1 MHEAQTKPL
10 NIFIYIGDIMD
21 NDESECRYCIPVR
34 VNGSTM
40 NYWQTPDKK
49 EAFQWATRFNELL
62 HNIVM
67 YDDSIGIN
75 KFNIEVIDNE
85 CDKSILSY
93 GEEHITV
100 GSKRNILRYLKE
112 KLKY

>member
-1 MHEAQTKPL
+1 
-10 NIFIYIGDIMD
+10 MD
-21 NDESECRYCIPVR
+21 NDVDCNDESTCRYTIPVR

-62 HNIVM
+62 HDIVM

-75 KFNIEVIDNE
+75 KFDIEVIDNE